1 MAGIEQ
7 NRDNQLAEMKYMM
20 VRNIDAQRWWSR
32 GFLWCATNCRDPLG
46 INMGRDCVYAH
57 HRVAMQFKCD
67 DSSLRAQWCTAKIG
81 RQGVGRHHAGHVL
94 QTE

>member
-1 MAGIEQ
+1 
-7 NRDNQLAEMKYMM
+7 
-20 VRNIDAQRWWSR
+20 
-32 GFLWCATNCRDPLG
+32 
-46 INMGRDCVYAH
+46 MGRDCVYAH

-81 RQGVGRHHAGHVL
+81 RQGVGRHRAGHVL